1 MKYRKRE
8 SALYRTR
15 RRDYRWAVLIF
26 VFFLIPI
33 SIRAQEA
40 DTQEE
45 RSGYL
50 VIRPDKKSITSD
62 KDRFKIIIRCPD
74 QTIMDLEIGMEET
87 TSDGKRIILSP
98 GEYRTESIEY
108 AGIDTQTMEKV
119 FGTDASFTILEG
131 EETPYIIYIGD
142 NAVSGKKDLV
152 FGNRKEPEINEKEE
166 LSSQYEMERK
176 DPPRKDV
183 TEKVEQKKEV
193 NKTEFSLF
201 RIRPLL
207 LAGIAGMIGI
217 LIWNNKK

>member
-1 MKYRKRE
+1 MKNRKQG

-15 RRDYRWAVLIF
+15 LKDYRWAVLIF
-26 VFFLIPI
+26 VLLLIPTG
-33 SIRAQEA
+33 IRAQEA

-50 VIRPDKKSITSD
+50 MIRSDKKNVTSER
-62 KDRFKIIIRCPD
+62 DRFKISIQCPD
-74 QTIMDLEIGMEET
+74 QTTLVLEIGMEET
-87 TSDGKRIILSP
+87 YPDGKRVILSP
-98 GEYRTESIEY
+98 GEYRTQSIEY
-108 AGIDTQTMEKV
+108 IGTDTQIMEEI
-119 FGTDASFTILEG
+119 FGIDASFTILEG
-131 EETPYIIYIGD
+131 EETPYVIYIGD
-142 NAVSGKKDLV
+142 DAVFGKKDLV

-217 LIWNNKK
+217 LVWNKK

>member
-1 MKYRKRE
+1 MKNRKQE

-15 RRDYRWAVLIF
+15 LKDYRWVVLIF
-26 VFFLIPI
+26 VLLLIPTG
-33 SIRAQEA
+33 IRAQEA

-50 VIRPDKKSITSD
+50 MILPDKKSISNE

-74 QTIMDLEIGMEET
+74 QTVMDLEIGMEET
-87 TSDGKRIILSP
+87 NLDGKRVILSP

-108 AGIDTQTMEKV
+108 IGTDTNIMEEV

-131 EETPYIIYIGD
+131 EETPYVIYIGD
-142 NAVSGKKDLV
+142 DAVSGKKDIV
-152 FGNRKEPEINEKEE
+152 FGYHKEPEINEKEE
-166 LSSQYEMERK
+166 LSSQSVMERK
-176 DPPRKDV
+176 DPPKEEV
-183 TEKVEQKKEV
+183 TEKVEQKKEEE
-193 NKTEFSLF
+193 KTKFSLS

-217 LIWNNKK
+217 LMWNNKK

>member
-1 MKYRKRE
+1 MKNRKQE
-8 SALYRTR
+8 SALCRTR
-15 RRDYRWAVLIF
+15 RKDYRWAVLIF
-26 VFFLIPI
+26 VLFFIPTG
-33 SIRAQEA
+33 IRAQEA

-50 VIRPDKKSITSD
+50 MIRPDKKNVTSER
-62 KDRFKIIIRCPD
+62 DRVKIIIRCPD
-74 QTIMDLEIGMEET
+74 QTVMVLEIGMEET
-87 TSDGKRIILSP
+87 YPDGKRVILSP
-98 GEYRTESIEY
+98 GEYRTQSVEY
-108 AGIDTQTMEKV
+108 TGTDTQIMEEI
-119 FGTDASFTILEG
+119 FGIDASFTILEG
-131 EETPYIIYIGD
+131 EETPYVIYIGD
-142 NAVSGKKDLV
+142 DAVSGKKDLV

-217 LIWNNKK
+217 HIWNNKK

>member
-1 MKYRKRE
+1 M
-8 SALYRTR
+8 
-15 RRDYRWAVLIF
+15 
-26 VFFLIPI
+26 
-33 SIRAQEA
+33 
-40 DTQEE
+40 
-45 RSGYL
+45 
-50 VIRPDKKSITSD
+50 IRPDKKNVTSER
-62 KDRFKIIIRCPD
+62 DRFKISIQCPD
-74 QTIMDLEIGMEET
+74 QTTLVLEIGMEET
-87 TSDGKRIILSP
+87 YPDGKRVILYP
-98 GEYRTESIEY
+98 GEYRTQSIEY
-108 AGIDTQTMEKV
+108 TGTDTQIMEEV

-131 EETPYIIYIGD
+131 EETPYVIYIGD
-142 NAVSGKKDLV
+142 DAVSGKKDLV

-217 LIWNNKK
+217 LMWNNKK